1 MGANC
6 VKMRR
11 VYVVL
16 ACSWLL
22 ASNAFGQ
29 LLSGPLL
36 EENRKLLTKTDFIVE
51 GNYPGIAE
59 YELSVDREGIVK
71 GARLTKTTIKSTP
84 SKMQLKNYALK
95 FKFEPGTYYPQFH
108 HVIVR
113 LTMVKPE

>member
-1 MGANC
+1 M
-6 VKMRR
+6 MRK
-11 VYVVL
+11 VHVVL
-16 ACSWLL
+16 VFTLL
-22 ASNAFGQ
+22 LVSNGYGQ
-29 LLSGPLL
+29 LLSGPVL
-36 EENRKLLTKTDFIVE
+36 EENRKLLTETDFIVE

-59 YELSVDREGIVK
+59 YELSVDREGNVK